1 MTYKEKL
8 RFLLIRGKITN
19 KGGMWHFDRLPD
31 SDCEIVHSTSNSKIM
46 LVENL
51 YELLNEEN

>member
-8 RFLLIRGKITN
+8 RFLLMRGKITN
-19 KGGMWHFDRLPD
+19 KGGMWHFDRFPD
-31 SDCEIVHSTSNSKIM
+31 SDCGIVHSVSNSKIM

-51 YELLNEEN
+51 YELMK

>member
-8 RFLLIRGKITN
+8 RFLLMRGKITN

-31 SDCEIVHSTSNSKIM
+31 NDCEIVHGVSNSKIM

-51 YELLNEEN
+51 YELMK

>member
-8 RFLLIRGKITN
+8 RFLLMRGKITN

-31 SDCEIVHSTSNSKIM
+31 NDCGIVHGVSNSKIM

-51 YELLNEEN
+51 YELMK